1 MERRAFVR
9 LSAYTALVLT
19 LPLAEGCS
27 SGSKEMA
34 VAQPLLLSHL
44 IDVKAIKEAGIAYR
58 NTHKAEDNQQKLAE
72 LLLGG
77 NDINSLNRDEIQTSL
92 DKQVTADFKSGKT
105 LVVKGWVLSLT
116 EARQCALFSIL
127 KA

>member
-44 IDVKAIKEAGIAYR
+44 IDVKGIKEAGIAYR

-105 LVVKGWVLSLT
+105 LMVKGWVLSLT